1 MKINDILAIDPEDI
15 LKMSEVELRTVVRD
29 LGRVANTRITK
40 LEKAGLTHISQAYQ
54 TAFPKQKRGKNI
66 GRKSRNKTG
75 RFSAKGINLNQ
86 LRAEYKRAKGFVT
99 APTSTIKGAQQ
110 YGQELK
116 NLTGIDPAHK
126 RSIAKF
132 WRQYHKWV
140 EQDAKRYQPSDQ
152 PGDNRDLVAMFRE
165 VYKYRNSEA
174 ENIAAANELYN
185 RAYEQMQQERYA
197 AEQEIISAF
206 NSDDITEI
214 EDFFN

>member
-1 MKINDILAIDPEDI
+1 MKVKDILAINPEDI
-15 LKMSEVELRTVVRD
+15 LKMSEGELRTIVRD
-29 LGRVANTRITK
+29 LGRVANARITK

-54 TAFPKQKRGKNI
+54 TAFPKQKKS
-66 GRKSRNKTG
+66 RKSRNKTG
-75 RFSAKGINLNQ
+75 RFSAKGLNLNQ

-99 APTSTIKGAQQ
+99 APTSTIEGAQQ

-116 NLTGIDPAHK
+116 NLTGIDPTHK

-132 WRQYHKWV
+132 WRHYHKWV

-165 VYKYRNSEA
+165 VYKYKNSEA
-174 ENIAAANELYN
+174 DNIAAANELYN
-185 RAYEQMQQERYA
+185 RAYEQMQQERYE

>member
-1 MKINDILAIDPEDI
+1 MKIKDILAINPEDI
-15 LKMSEVELRTVVRD
+15 LKMPEDELRTVVRD
-29 LGRVANTRITK
+29 LGRVANMRITK
-40 LEKAGLTHISQAYQ
+40 LEKAGLTNISQAYQ
-54 TAFPKQKRGKNI
+54 TAFPKQKKS
-66 GRKSRNKTG
+66 RKSRNKTG
-75 RFSAKGINLNQ
+75 RFSAKGLNLNQ

-99 APTSTIKGAQQ
+99 APTSSLKGARQ

-116 NLTGIDPAHK
+116 NLTGIDPTHK

-165 VYKYRNSEA
+165 VYKYKNSEA
-174 ENIAAANELYN
+174 DNIAAANELYN

>member
-1 MKINDILAIDPEDI
+1 MKIRDVLAIDPEDI
-15 LKMSEVELRTVVRD
+15 LKMSEGELRTIVRD
-29 LGRVANTRITK
+29 LGKVANTRITK

-54 TAFPKQKRGKNI
+54 TAFPTQKRGRNR
-66 GRKSRNKTG
+66 GRKSQKTG
-75 RFSAKGINLNQ
+75 RFSAKGLNLNQ
-86 LRAEYKRAKGFVT
+86 LRAEYKRAKGFVN
-99 APTSTIKGAQQ
+99 APTSTLKGAQK

-116 NLTGIDPAHK
+116 NLTGIDPTHK

-132 WRQYHKWV
+132 WRNYHKWV
-140 EQDAKRYQPSDQ
+140 EQDNKRYRPSEGE
-152 PGDNRDLVAMFRE
+152 GDNRDLVAMFRE
-165 VYKYRNSEA
+165 VYRYGNSEA

>member
-1 MKINDILAIDPEDI
+1 MKIRDILAIEPEDI
-15 LKMSEVELRTVVRD
+15 LKMSEGELRTVVRD
-29 LGRVANTRITK
+29 LGRVANARITK

-54 TAFPKQKRGKNI
+54 TAFPKQKKGRNT
-66 GRKSRNKTG
+66 GRKSQKTG
-75 RFSAKGINLNQ
+75 RFSAKGLNLNQ
-86 LRAEYKRAKGFVT
+86 LRAEYKRAKGFIN
-99 APTSTIKGAQQ
+99 APTSTLKGAQK

-116 NLTGIDPAHK
+116 NLTGIDPTHK
-126 RSIAKF
+126 RSISKF

-165 VYKYRNSEA
+165 VYKYGNSEA
-174 ENIAAANELYN
+174 DNIAAANELYN

>member
-1 MKINDILAIDPEDI
+1 MKIRDILAINPEDI
-15 LKMSEVELRTVVRD
+15 LKMSEGELRTVVRD
-29 LGRVANTRITK
+29 LGRVANARITK

-54 TAFPKQKRGKNI
+54 TAFPKQKKS
-66 GRKSRNKTG
+66 RKSRNKTG
-75 RFSAKGINLNQ
+75 RFSAKGLNLNQ

-116 NLTGIDPAHK
+116 NLTGIDPTHK

-174 ENIAAANELYN
+174 DNIAAANELYN
-185 RAYEQMQQERYA
+185 KAYEQMQRERYE